1 MENRIFIGFKVSRRI
16 IDIINMVRSTL
27 VDKEKYYSWVSGNNI
42 HITLLFLGSQN
53 NKDID
58 EISRR
63 VKRIAEQFNDFNI
76 YIKGTGS
83 FSKNLNNEILWLGI
97 GQKKKELDQIN
108 YELKNMLES
117 FIDSSKISNFFPH
130 LTIARKKKKYFK
142 NKIDVKNFM
151 NSVYFPM
158 EFHVKYFTLFQS
170 ILTNK
175 GIRYVKIKNFPLI

>member
-1 MENRIFIGFKVSRRI
+1 MEEIHKKTSNGIGHNSNIIKDKSPTAEAIEDQLFKVGEYI
-16 IDIINMVRSTL
+16 
-27 VDKEKYYSWVSGNNI
+27 NNI
-42 HITLLFLGSQN
+42 TSKLF
-53 NKDID
+53 
-58 EISRR
+58 
-63 VKRIAEQFNDFNI
+63 RIAEQFNDFNI

-97 GQKKKELDQIN
+97 RQKKKELDQIN

-175 GIRYVKIKNFPLI
+175 GIQYVKIKKFPLK